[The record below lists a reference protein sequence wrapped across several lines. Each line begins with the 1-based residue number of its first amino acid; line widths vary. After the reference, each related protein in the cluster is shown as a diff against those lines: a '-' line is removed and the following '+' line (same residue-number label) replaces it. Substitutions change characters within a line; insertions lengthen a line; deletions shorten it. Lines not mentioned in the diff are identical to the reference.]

1 MIRAARLRRSRDIA
15 AVQKTG
21 RAIRRSAFVARVRP
35 SDLRG
40 IRIAVTASRSIG
52 NAVVRNRA
60 RRRVREAFRREL
72 AAATGTGIDVLVAV
86 RPEAVAA
93 PFASLVSDAASIL
106 REGPR

>member
-21 RAIRRSAFVARVRP
+21 RALRRSAFVARVRP
-35 SDLRG
+35 SDLRS
-40 IRIAVTASRSIG
+40 IRVAVTASRSIG
-52 NAVVRNRA
+52 TAVMRNRA

-72 AAATGTGIDVLVAV
+72 ATASRTGIDVLVAV

-93 PFASLVSDAASIL
+93 PFAALRAEVAGVL
-106 REGPR
+106 REGPG